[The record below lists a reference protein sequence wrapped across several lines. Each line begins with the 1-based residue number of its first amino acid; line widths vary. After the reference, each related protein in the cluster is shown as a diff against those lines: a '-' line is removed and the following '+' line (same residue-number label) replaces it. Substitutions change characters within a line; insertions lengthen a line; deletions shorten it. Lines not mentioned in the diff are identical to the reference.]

1 MLETAAARRHDH
13 HFNPLPGLKYLLL
26 SLGLGC
32 AILTVTVATG
42 GAAAQEDP
50 YLKCVDVKKG
60 KKRLQCYDTVLKEL
74 HPEMF
79 QKIEEARKA
88 EQREAFGSPRS
99 PARSKDAKE
108 LQQVDV
114 VIVEFAK
121 NPYGRWLLVTED
133 GQVWK
138 QVDDFRLKLKGK
150 QIKGRIKR
158 GLAGAYFFLPEGK
171 KYGIK
176 IKRIR

>member
-1 MLETAAARRHDH
+1 MLETTAAKRHH
-13 HFNPLPGLKYLLL
+13 HIFNPLPDLKYLLL

-32 AILTVTVATG
+32 AILTVTVAAG
-42 GAAAQEDP
+42 GAVAQEDP

-60 KKRLQCYDTVLKEL
+60 KKRLVCYDTVLKEQ

-88 EQREAFGSPRS
+88 DQREEFGSPRS
-99 PARSKDAKE
+99 PAGSKDAEDLK
-108 LQQVDV
+108 QVNV
-114 VIVEFAK
+114 VIVEFGK

-133 GQVWK
+133 GQIWK
-138 QVDDFRLKLKGK
+138 QVDDFRLNLKGRK
-150 QIKGRIKR
+150 IKGRIKK
-158 GLAGAYFFLPEGK
+158 GLIGAFFFLPEGK

-176 IKRIR
+176 VKRIR